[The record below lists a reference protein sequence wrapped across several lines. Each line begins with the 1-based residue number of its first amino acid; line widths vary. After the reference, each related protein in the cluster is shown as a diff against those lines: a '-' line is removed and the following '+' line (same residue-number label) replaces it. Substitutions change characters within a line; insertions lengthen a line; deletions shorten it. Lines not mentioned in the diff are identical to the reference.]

1 MEAAEW
7 FIPKLQINL
16 VELLKA
22 AAIHILVYTDQGQSN
37 KCLKSKFILMRKEFH
52 LHHQMA

>member
-16 VELLKA
+16 AELMKA
-22 AAIHILVYTDQGQSN
+22 AEIHIFLIPIKVKAISV
-37 KCLKSKFILMRKEFH
+37 
-52 LHHQMA
+52 